1 MGVKITKGTYG
12 YVSCIISDQFF
23 NYCNALSGGKTIFQ
37 NGAFTADGIT
47 FMSNLGLDAKQV
59 YGTLLMSNVQTS
71 INYSTGLWMLHSI
84 FPQIEVVPA
93 GTVPL
98 SPADYDVKLYAESS
112 YFRIRQLV
120 NTVQPANGYI
130 VTWYNKGPNLSDG
143 AFGDNNQSSPYGHIT
158 PQSLEYSIAV
168 FNANKS
174 DCLILRTSTNFVAST
189 KTVSILK
196 IKSSTATPLE
206 EMVLWYNLPDLNGVD
221 PYTPGGTSEPTPPIP
236 PGDFDNTSDPIDL
249 DPLPTLSAVNTKF
262 ITLFSPDLSEL
273 QSLASYMWGTSF
285 DLNQFKK
292 LFTDPM
298 GAILGLSIIPFTPD
312 HASIPTPVTLGNI
325 QTSVS
330 MCEITSQYKQVPC
343 GTLNVHEYWGA
354 YLDYS
359 PYTKLEIYL
368 PYIGI
373 QTLDADD
380 VMGKSITIA
389 YNIDVL
395 TGACVAL
402 LKCGDSVLYT
412 FSGSC
417 ATSIPITGRDW
428 TNVVNGII
436 GIGSSLASFGINV
449 AGGNAGGAISS
460 AASAVQNV
468 FETKPG
474 IQKSGS
480 MGSMP
485 GMLGHQKP
493 YLILT
498 RPRQA
503 LPEEQNTFTGYP
515 SYVTETLGNL
525 TGYTIVDRIHL
536 SGFYALDDELSEI
549 ETLLKSG
556 VIL

>member
-1 MGVKITKGTYG
+1 MSVKITKGTYG
-12 YVSCIISDQFF
+12 YVSCIIDDTFY
-23 NYCNALSGGKTIFQ
+23 NYCTGLGEKTIYS
-37 NGAFTADGIT
+37 GSAFTADGTTFLQNAGLQFDDFYCTFVLTLAQDQLNIT
-47 FMSNLGLDAKQV
+47 PML
-59 YGTLLMSNVQTS
+59 TLIRKLIPNVT
-71 INYSTGLWMLHSI
+71 YSSCG
-84 FPQIEVVPA
+84 
-93 GTVPL
+93 
-98 SPADYDVKLYAESS
+98 SPS
-112 YFRIRQLV
+112 
-120 NTVQPANGYI
+120 VQPASDRVLYAGTDSYIGISQSNNTRHNNARIQFANAASGGSTWGDNQMCSPFGYMRSGVAYLSI
-130 VTWYNKGPNLSDG
+130 TVFNSNKSAVTTVRFTFSPGGTAFIKAYEVGGSSANPLSD
-143 AFGDNNQSSPYGHIT
+143 
-158 PQSLEYSIAV
+158 L
-168 FNANKS
+168 
-174 DCLILRTSTNFVAST
+174 VA
-189 KTVSILK
+189 
-196 IKSSTATPLE
+196 
-206 EMVLWYNLPDLNGVD
+206 WFNLPDLNGVD
-221 PYTPGGTSEPTPPIP
+221 PYTPGGTSDPTPPIP
-236 PGDFDNTSDPIDL
+236 PGDFDDSSDPIDL
-249 DPLPTLSAVNTKF
+249 DPLPTLEAVNTNF
-262 ITLFSPDLSEL
+262 ITLYSPQLANLRD
-273 QSLASYMWGTSF
+273 LASYMWGGSF
-285 DLNQFKK
+285 DLDQFKK

-298 GAILGLSIIPFTPD
+298 SAILGLSIIPFQPD
-312 HASIPTPVTLGNI
+312 VAASATPVKLGNVT
-325 QTSVS
+325 TSVN
-330 MCEITSQYKQVPC
+330 MLEITSQYKQVSC

-380 VMGKSITIA
+380 IMGKSITLA

-395 TGACVAL
+395 TGACVAQ
-402 LKCGDSVLYT
+402 LKCGESVLYT
-412 FSGSC
+412 FAGSC

-449 AGGNAGGAISS
+449 AGGNVGDAVSS

-468 FETKPG
+468 FESKPG

-503 LPEEQNTFTGYP
+503 LPEDQNTFTGYP
-515 SYVTETLGNL
+515 SFITETLGNL
-525 TGYTIVDRIHL
+525 TGYTIVDQIHL

>member
-1 MGVKITKGTYG
+1 MAVKITKGTYG
-12 YVSCIISDQFF
+12 YVSCIISDPFF
-23 NYCNALSGGKTIFQ
+23 TYCNTVGGKTIFQ
-37 NGAFTADGIT
+37 DGNFTADGIT
-47 FMSNLGLDAKQV
+47 FMSNLGMDAKQV
-59 YGTLLMSNVQTS
+59 YGTLLLSNGQTS
-71 INYSTGLWMLHSI
+71 LNYSTGLWMLHSI

-93 GTVPL
+93 GTVPV
-98 SPADYDVKLYAESS
+98 SPSDFDVRLYAESS
-112 YFRIRQLV
+112 YFRIKQYGTG
-120 NTVQPANGYI
+120 NI
-130 VTWYNKGPNLSDG
+130 FTWYNKGPNLSDG
-143 AFGDNNQSSPYGHIT
+143 AFGDNQQCSPFGYIDSQT
-158 PQSLEYSIAV
+158 IQYSVAV
-168 FNANKS
+168 FNSNKS
-174 DCLILRTSTNFVAST
+174 DCLIFRF
-189 KTVSILK
+189 TVYYTGNNKRITTIK
-196 IKSSTATPLE
+196 VKSSTSTPLE

-236 PGDFDNTSDPIDL
+236 PGDFDNSSDPIDL

-262 ITLFSPDLSEL
+262 ITLFTPDLSQL
-273 QSLASYMWGTSF
+273 QSLASYMWGGTF
-285 DLNQFKK
+285 DLDQFKK

-312 HASIPTPVTLGNI
+312 HASLPTPVTLGNI

-354 YLDYS
+354 YLDYA

-373 QTLDADD
+373 QTLNADD
-380 VMGKSITIA
+380 VMGKSITLA

-395 TGACVAL
+395 TGACVAQ
-402 LKCGDSVLYT
+402 LKCGESVLYT
-412 FSGSC
+412 FAGSC

-436 GIGSSLASFGINV
+436 GIGSSVGSFAVNV
-449 AGGNAGGAISS
+449 AGGNAGSAISS

-503 LPEEQNTFTGYP
+503 LPEDQNTFTGYP